1 MDMVGL
7 RSGCRIEDRFMDLGK
22 LSHRF
27 EKLSVTARLQ
37 DTAYFMRSDEATR
50 IQLVQAVLERLDPG
64 VYLVGAGPHT
74 QGVYS
79 LMSDEIV
86 VGRLATV
93 LETPLGQAIDVFV
106 NDAATLTPREV
117 SRLHCAIYR
126 RQGVVSHDYWLID
139 RGSTC
144 GTFLNGQK
152 LEAPKTQEED
162 EIRRVSQSLS
172 DGDVISLGS
181 SLVNTFIFADL
192 RG

>member
-1 MDMVGL
+1 
-7 RSGCRIEDRFMDLGK
+7 MDLDK

-50 IQLVQAVLERLDPG
+50 IQLVRAVLERLDPG
-64 VYLVGAGPHT
+64 VYLAGAGPYT

-79 LMSDEIV
+79 LMTDEV
-86 VGRLATV
+86 VIGRLATV
-93 LETPLGQAIDVFV
+93 LESPLGQAVDVFV

-117 SRLHCAIYR
+117 SRVHCAIYR
-126 RQGVVSHDYWLID
+126 HDGVSQHDYWLID

-144 GTFLNGQK
+144 GTFLNGEK
-152 LEAPKTQEED
+152 LEPPQSKDESEEL
-162 EIRRVSQSLS
+162 RVSRALAH
-172 DGDVISLGS
+172 GDVISLGA
-181 SLVNTFIFADL
+181 SLVNTFLFLDL

>member
-1 MDMVGL
+1 
-7 RSGCRIEDRFMDLGK
+7 MDLGK
-22 LSHRF
+22 LSRRF

-37 DTAYFMRSDEATR
+37 DTAYFMSGDEATR

-93 LETPLGQAIDVFV
+93 LETPLGQPIDVFV

>member
-1 MDMVGL
+1 
-7 RSGCRIEDRFMDLGK
+7 MDLSK

-37 DTAYFMRSDEATR
+37 DTAYFMRGDEATR

-64 VYLVGAGPHT
+64 VYLVGAGPYT

-93 LETPLGQAIDVFV
+93 LENPLGQAIDVFV

-117 SRLHCAIYR
+117 SRLHCAIYCH
-126 RQGVVSHDYWLID
+126 QGVGKHDYWLID

-144 GTFLNGQK
+144 GTFLNGRM
-152 LEAPKTQEED
+152 LEPPKAQEEA
-162 EIRRVSQSLS
+162 EIRRVSQALS
-172 DGDVISLGS
+172 NGDVISLGP
-181 SLVNTFIFADL
+181 SLVNTFLFADL

>member
-1 MDMVGL
+1 
-7 RSGCRIEDRFMDLGK
+7 MDLDK

-27 EKLSVTARLQ
+27 EKLSVTARLH
-37 DTAYFMRSDEATR
+37 DTAYFMRINEATR
-50 IQLVQAVLERLDPG
+50 VQNVQVVLERLDRG
-64 VYLVGAGPHT
+64 VYLVGAGPYT

-86 VGRLATV
+86 IGRLATV
-93 LETPLGQAIDVFV
+93 LENPLGHAIDVFV

-152 LEAPKTQEED
+152 LEAPKTREEN
-162 EIRRVSQSLS
+162 EICRVSQSLS

-181 SLVNTFIFADL
+181 SLVNTFMFADL

>member
-1 MDMVGL
+1 
-7 RSGCRIEDRFMDLGK
+7 MDLRQ
-22 LSHRF
+22 LSSRF

-50 IQLVQAVLERLDPG
+50 IQLVQAVLQRLDPG
-64 VYLVGAGPHT
+64 VYLVGTGPYT
-74 QGVYS
+74 QGIYS

-86 VGRLATV
+86 IGRLATV
-93 LETPLGQAIDVFV
+93 LENPLGQAIDVFV

-139 RGSTC
+139 QGSTC

-152 LEAPKTQEED
+152 LEAPKTKEED
-162 EIRRVSQSLS
+162 EMRRVSQSLS

-181 SLVNTFIFADL
+181 SLVNTFMIADL

>member
-1 MDMVGL
+1 
-7 RSGCRIEDRFMDLGK
+7 MDLRQ
-22 LSHRF
+22 LSSRF

-50 IQLVQAVLERLDPG
+50 IQLVQAVLQRLDPG
-64 VYLVGAGPHT
+64 VYLVGTGPYT
-74 QGVYS
+74 QGIYS

-86 VGRLATV
+86 IGRLATV
-93 LETPLGQAIDVFV
+93 LENPLGQAIDVFV

-181 SLVNTFIFADL
+181 SLVNTFMIADL

>member
-1 MDMVGL
+1 
-7 RSGCRIEDRFMDLGK
+7 MDLRQ
-22 LSHRF
+22 LSSRF
-27 EKLSVTARLQ
+27 EKLSVTARLH

-50 IQLVQAVLERLDPG
+50 IQLVQAVLQRLDPG
-64 VYLVGAGPHT
+64 VYLVGAGPYT
-74 QGVYS
+74 QGIYS

-86 VGRLATV
+86 IGRLATV
-93 LETPLGQAIDVFV
+93 LENPLGQAIDVFV

-162 EIRRVSQSLS
+162 EMRRVSQSLS

-181 SLVNTFIFADL
+181 SLVNTFMIADL

>member
-1 MDMVGL
+1 
-7 RSGCRIEDRFMDLGK
+7 MDLRQ
-22 LSHRF
+22 LSSRF

-50 IQLVQAVLERLDPG
+50 IQLVQTVLGRLDPG
-64 VYLVGAGPHT
+64 VYLVGAGPYT
-74 QGVYS
+74 QGIYS

-86 VGRLATV
+86 IGRLATV
-93 LETPLGQAIDVFV
+93 LENPLGQAIDVFV
-106 NDAATLTPREV
+106 NDATTLTPREV

-172 DGDVISLGS
+172 GGDVISLGS
-181 SLVNTFIFADL
+181 SLVNTFMIADL

>member
-1 MDMVGL
+1 
-7 RSGCRIEDRFMDLGK
+7 MDLRQ
-22 LSHRF
+22 LSSRF

-50 IQLVQAVLERLDPG
+50 IQLVQAVLQRLDPG
-64 VYLVGAGPHT
+64 VYLVVTGPYT
-74 QGVYS
+74 QGIYS

-86 VGRLATV
+86 IGRLATV
-93 LETPLGQAIDVFV
+93 LENPLGQAIDVFV

-162 EIRRVSQSLS
+162 EMRRVSQSLS

-181 SLVNTFIFADL
+181 SLVNTFMIADL

>member
-1 MDMVGL
+1 
-7 RSGCRIEDRFMDLGK
+7 MDLGQ
-22 LSHRF
+22 LALRF
-27 EKLSVTARLQ
+27 ERLTVTARLS
-37 DTAYFMRSDEATR
+37 DTALFMRSGEASRLQT
-50 IQLVQAVLERLDPG
+50 IQTVLEGLDHG
-64 VYLVGAGPHT
+64 VYLVGAGPYT

-79 LMSDEIV
+79 LMSDEV
-86 VGRLATV
+86 VIGRLATV
-93 LETPLGQAIDVFV
+93 LENPLGQAIDVFV
-106 NDAATLTPREV
+106 NDAASLTPREV

-126 RQGVVSHDYWLID
+126 QQGVVSHDYWLID

-152 LEAPKTQEED
+152 LQAPKTHEED
-162 EIRRVSQSLS
+162 ETRRVSQSLS

>member
-1 MDMVGL
+1 MVGQ
-7 RSGCRIEDRFMDLGK
+7 RSGPGIEIRLMDLEK

-27 EKLSVTARLQ
+27 EKLTVTARLQ
-37 DTAYFMRSDEATR
+37 DTAFFMRSDEATR
-50 IQLVQAVLERLDPG
+50 IQLVRAVLERLDPG
-64 VYLVGAGPHT
+64 VYLVGAGPYT

-79 LMSDEIV
+79 LSTNEIV
-86 VGRLATV
+86 IGRLATV
-93 LETPLGQAIDVFV
+93 LENPLAQPVDVFV

-126 RQGVVSHDYWLID
+126 RRGVVSHDYWLID

-152 LEAPKTQEED
+152 LESPKTQEED

-181 SLVNTFIFADL
+181 SLVNTFLFADL

>member
-1 MDMVGL
+1 
-7 RSGCRIEDRFMDLGK
+7 MDLRQ
-22 LSHRF
+22 LSSRF

-50 IQLVQAVLERLDPG
+50 IQLVQAVLQRLDPG
-64 VYLVGAGPHT
+64 VYLVGTGPYT
-74 QGVYS
+74 QGIYS

-86 VGRLATV
+86 IGRLATV
-93 LETPLGQAIDVFV
+93 LENPLGQAIDVFV

-162 EIRRVSQSLS
+162 EMRRVSQSLS

-181 SLVNTFIFADL
+181 SLVNTFMIADL

>member
-1 MDMVGL
+1 
-7 RSGCRIEDRFMDLGK
+7 MDLRK

-37 DTAYFMRSDEATR
+37 DTAYFMRGDEATR

-64 VYLVGAGPHT
+64 VYLVGAGPYT

-79 LMSDEIV
+79 LMSEEIV
-86 VGRLATV
+86 VGRVATV
-93 LETPLGQAIDVFV
+93 LENSLGHAVDVFV

-117 SRLHCAIYR
+117 SRVHCAIYR
-126 RQGVVSHDYWLID
+126 QQGVVSHDYWLID

-152 LEAPKTQEED
+152 LEAPKSQHED

-181 SLVNTFIFADL
+181 SLVNTFMFADL

>member
-1 MDMVGL
+1 
-7 RSGCRIEDRFMDLGK
+7 MDLRQ
-22 LSHRF
+22 LSSRF
-27 EKLSVTARLQ
+27 EKLSVNARLQ
-37 DTAYFMRSDEATR
+37 DTAYFMRSDEAAR
-50 IQLVQAVLERLDPG
+50 IQLVQAVLGRLDPG
-64 VYLVGAGPHT
+64 VYLVGAGPYT

-79 LMSDEIV
+79 LSSDEIV
-86 VGRLATV
+86 IGRFATV
-93 LETPLGQAIDVFV
+93 LENPLGQPIDVFV

-162 EIRRVSQSLS
+162 EMRRVSQSLS

-181 SLVNTFIFADL
+181 SLVNTFMIADL